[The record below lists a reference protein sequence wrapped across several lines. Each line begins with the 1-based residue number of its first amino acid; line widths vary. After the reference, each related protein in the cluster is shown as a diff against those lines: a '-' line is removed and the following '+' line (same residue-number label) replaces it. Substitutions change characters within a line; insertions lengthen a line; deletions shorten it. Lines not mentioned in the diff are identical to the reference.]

1 MRGLLFTFFLF
12 SIFCSNAQTKIYG
25 LITDGKN
32 QALAG
37 ANVFIKGAY
46 DGSSTDAN
54 GLFEF
59 NTSLKG
65 EQVLAITML
74 GFEPK
79 EITLNCQ
86 GEALEVNATLK
97 EAFSKL
103 KAVQINA
110 GRIEASDKK
119 RAVMLR
125 PLDIVTT
132 AGANGDI
139 VGALNTLPGTAT
151 VGNDGRLFVR
161 GGSAN
166 ETAIFFDGMKVNNA
180 YGSTLG
186 GLPTRSRF
194 SPQLFTG
201 TFFSTGGY
209 SAEYG
214 QALSSVLA
222 LYTINMP
229 LRSQTDISLMTVGG
243 SVSHTEV
250 WEKSAATASVNYL
263 NLAPY
268 QKVVP
273 QNIQWDKAPQQLN
286 SEILYRHKPAKN
298 TLIKAFYANQNGS
311 LSIYRENPGQEHNS
325 LVDLDNR
332 FHYGNISLQQN
343 WGKKWL
349 LKAGGSLSLNNDRI
363 NYDSLNLT
371 TNESLVHLKSGL
383 SYFAHPRLN
392 MKIGAE
398 YFNQHYQQVI
408 PEGSRS
414 VSLPLSAA
422 YSEANYHFSDALALN
437 AGLRWE
443 HFNQKSYLMPRL
455 AAALK
460 LAEEQQISLA
470 YGQFI
475 QQQKTDALVVSKQLA
490 PARSEHYLINY
501 QYAHNLRTLRIEA
514 YVKNYQSLLKSEPT
528 FRASGEGYAQGF
540 DLFYRDRK
548 SIKNLDFWITYSW
561 VDSQREFGR
570 FTEMVQPSFAPR
582 HNASVVGKYWIE
594 KLNSQLGA
602 SFSFNDG
609 FRYDNP
615 NITGEMESKTKHF
628 ASLSLNW
635 SYLPKPNLIIHL
647 AVTNVLGRDNIFG
660 YRYSSQP
667 NQQGQFSSLAMGQ
680 PADRFIFIGVFYTL
694 SADKKANQLNNL

>member
-1 MRGLLFTFFLF
+1 MRGFFIILLISTFLLA
-12 SIFCSNAQTKIYG
+12 SAQTKISG
-25 LITDGKN
+25 VISDAN
-32 QALAG
+32 EQPLAG

-46 DGSSTDAN
+46 DGSSTNAN
-54 GLFEF
+54 GKFHF
-59 NTSLKG
+59 QTTLKG
-65 EQVLAITML
+65 EQVLVISMV
-74 GFEPK
+74 GFKPK
-79 EITLNCQ
+79 EVAIICEGQPLRIDTSLQ
-86 GEALEVNATLK
+86 A
-97 EAFSKL
+97 AFSEL

-110 GRIEASDKK
+110 GRIEASDNK

-139 VGALNTLPGTAT
+139 VGALNTLPGTAN

-180 YGSTLG
+180 YGSSLG
-186 GLPTRSRF
+186 GIPTRSRF

-222 LYTINMP
+222 LNTIDMP
-229 LRSQTDISLMTVGG
+229 LRSQTDFSLMTVGG
-243 SVSHTEV
+243 SVSHTQV

-263 NLAPY
+263 NLEPY
-268 QKVVP
+268 QKLVP
-273 QNIQWDKAPQQLN
+273 QNIQWEKAPQQLN
-286 SEILYRHKPAKN
+286 SEIIYRYKPAKN
-298 TLIKAFYANQNGS
+298 TLIKTFYSNQNAG
-311 LSIYRENPGQEHNS
+311 LSIYSENPGQEEKS
-325 LVDLDNR
+325 LVNLNNQ
-332 FHYGNISLQQN
+332 FHYGNINLRQN

-349 LKAGGSLSLNNDRI
+349 LNAGTSLSANTDKVAFDTLDLNTQERLWHI
-363 NYDSLNLT
+363 
-371 TNESLVHLKSGL
+371 KSSL
-383 SYFAHPRLN
+383 SYFAHARISFKL
-392 MKIGAE
+392 GAE
-398 YFNQHYQQVI
+398 HFEQNFEQRVTD
-408 PEGSRS
+408 GSRN

-422 YSEANYHFSDALALN
+422 YTEANYYLNDAIALN
-437 AGLRWE
+437 AGLRLE
-443 HFNQKSYLMPRL
+443 HFNQESYLMPRL
-455 AAALK
+455 ASAFK
-460 LAEEQQISLA
+460 LAKNQQVSLA

-475 QQQKTDALVVSKQLA
+475 QQQTVNTLVLNHNLA

-501 QYAHNLRTLRIEA
+501 QYSSGLRTLRVEA
-514 YVKNYQSLLKSEPT
+514 YVKKYQKLLKSAPS
-528 FRASGEGYAQGF
+528 FRASGRGYAQGF
-540 DLFYRDRK
+540 DLFYRDQK
-548 SIKNLDFWITYSW
+548 SIKNLDFWVTYSL
-561 VDSQREFGR
+561 VDSKREFGR
-570 FTEMVQPSFAPR
+570 FTTMVQPSFAPK
-582 HNASVVGKYWIE
+582 HNASVVGKYWVE

-615 NITGEMESKTKHF
+615 NINGEMESKTKNF

-660 YRYSSQP
+660 YRYSSEP
-667 NQQGQFSSLAMGQ
+667 NQQGQFASLAMGQ

-694 SADKKANQLNNL
+694 STDKKANQLNNL